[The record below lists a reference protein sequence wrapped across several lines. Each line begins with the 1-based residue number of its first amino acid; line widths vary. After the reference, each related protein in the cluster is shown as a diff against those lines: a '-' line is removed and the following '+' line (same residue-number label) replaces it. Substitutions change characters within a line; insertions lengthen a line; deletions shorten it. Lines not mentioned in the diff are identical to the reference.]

1 MGLAFLSR
9 ESKVKHTIQPS
20 VPIRCPHCGEALQ
33 AVLYHRI
40 QVHGCPGCG
49 GIWLEKGEV
58 ERLAGPQEGH
68 WLQQLFEA
76 FLLAEA

>member
-1 MGLAFLSR
+1 M
-9 ESKVKHTIQPS
+9 
-20 VPIRCPHCGEALQ
+20 
-33 AVLYHRI
+33 